1 MELKLKIDPEF
12 ESKIPPLTEE
22 EFEQLEEN
30 IVADNEVLVPLV
42 VWNGVIVDGHNR
54 YKVICKHPEI
64 KYTICEKEFA
74 DRYEAIIWIC
84 RNQLGRRNL
93 TPQQR
98 KYVIGQKYEA
108 EKLSSAF
115 HGNQYT
121 LPSKSGADKKC
132 PHQNTRHF
140 TRDKIAKE
148 TNSSP
153 SYVREAGRYA
163 KGIDAAD
170 AALPGMKQELLS
182 GQIKPK
188 DSDVA
193 AVAYA
198 PKEERQQLVEKLRVS
213 KPKAEKR
220 KPHRGSRKYAIQ
232 EIEKISEEMTRPKT
246 VNSESAI
253 FSLKGAVNMMM
264 NTCDSLFERYPDL
277 LNNPAY
283 KTQVLQILRET
294 QDYIHDIEAEQR
306 KTA

>member
-1 MELKLKIDPEF
+1 MELKLKIAPEVA
-12 ESKIPPLTEE
+12 SKIPPLTAD
-22 EFEQLEEN
+22 EFRQLEEN
-30 IVADNEVLVPLV
+30 IVTDNEVLVPLV
-42 VWNGVIVDGHNR
+42 TWNGVIVDGHNR

-98 KYVIGQKYEA
+98 KYVIGQRYEA
-108 EKLSSAF
+108 EKLAASF
-115 HGNQYT
+115 YGNQYT
-121 LPSKSGADKKC
+121 LPRESGADKKC
-132 PHQNTRHF
+132 PHQNTRHI

-170 AALPGMKQELLS
+170 AALPGIKQELLS

-188 DSDVA
+188 DSDVSA
-193 AVAYA
+193 IAYA
-198 PKEERQQLVEKLRVS
+198 PKEERQQLIEELRAS
-213 KPKAEKR
+213 KPNVEKR
-220 KPHRGSRKYAIQ
+220 KSCRGSRKYDIQ
-232 EIEKISEEMTRPKT
+232 EIEKISEGMTQPKA

-253 FSLKGAVNMMM
+253 FSIKGAVDMMM
-264 NTCDSLFERYPDL
+264 DTCDSLFATYPDL
-277 LNNPAY
+277 LNDPAC
-283 KTQVLQILRET
+283 KTQVLQILRQT

>member
-1 MELKLKIDPEF
+1 MLSMLYFLASSSEL
-12 ESKIPPLTEE
+12 
-22 EFEQLEEN
+22 
-30 IVADNEVLVPLV
+30 
-42 VWNGVIVDGHNR
+42 
-54 YKVICKHPEI
+54 
-64 KYTICEKEFA
+64 
-74 DRYEAIIWIC
+74 RYEAIIWIC

-98 KYVIGQKYEA
+98 KYVIGQRYEA
-108 EKLSSAF
+108 EKLSAAF

-170 AALPGMKQELLS
+170 AALPGIKQELLS

-198 PKEERQQLVEKLRVS
+198 PKEERPQLVEELRVF
-213 KPKAEKR
+213 KQEAEKR
-220 KPHRGSRKYAIQ
+220 KPHRDSRKYDIQ
-232 EIEKISEEMTRPKT
+232 EIEKISEGLMRAEASTAQSAT
-246 VNSESAI
+246 VSI
-253 FSLKGAVNMMM
+253 KGAVDMMM
-264 NTCDSLFERYPDL
+264 NTCDTLFAEFPDL
-277 LNNPAY
+277 PSDPSC
-283 KTQVLQILRET
+283 KTQVLQILRKT
-294 QDYIHDIEAEQR
+294 QVYIQGIEIEQR
-306 KTA
+306 KAV